1 MPDIIKITSDRHL
14 LGAHPGHHNGLDP
27 VFALAAIHL
36 LQIDLVFPQ
45 EIIPVLMRVTSDS
58 PSQATV
64 VRSACCAFGQTDRQ
78 VQR

>member
-1 MPDIIKITSDRHL
+1 MPTATRTIRRTPVPDIIKVTSDRHL

-45 EIIPVLMRVTSDS
+45 EIIPVLMR
-58 PSQATV
+58 
-64 VRSACCAFGQTDRQ
+64 GI
-78 VQR
+78 